1 MVIVSFFTTSKLPT
15 GMHRIGWRG
24 GASHTLA
31 RTCQHAR
38 SAAGG
43 RDVTRTRHNAEATAI
58 VLFRRSAR
66 SEAAAARGAHMQ
78 T

>member
-1 MVIVSFFTTSKLPT
+1 MVILSFFTTSELPT
-15 GMHRIGWRG
+15 GMHHIGWRG
-24 GASHTLA
+24 GAARTCA

-38 SAAGG
+38 SAAGR

-66 SEAAAARGAHMQ
+66 SEAARGARMQ